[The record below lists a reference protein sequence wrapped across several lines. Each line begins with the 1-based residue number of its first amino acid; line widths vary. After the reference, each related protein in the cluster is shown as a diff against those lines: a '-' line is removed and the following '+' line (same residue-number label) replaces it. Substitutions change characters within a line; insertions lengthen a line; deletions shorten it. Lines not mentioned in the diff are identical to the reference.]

1 MYRRLRF
8 VLGWLVLVA
17 LVAGGAAGCT
27 PPAATERS
35 LNVLCSPAEE
45 WCQGMAQEF
54 EAETGIEVSYVR
66 MSSGEALARI
76 RLEKDDPQFD
86 IWWGGPLDGY
96 IAAKQEGLLES
107 YVSPNVANLLDEAKY
122 HDPDNTWAGIYVGS
136 LGFCTSQAWLADHP
150 GVAAPTSWSDLLR
163 PEFHREVVMAH
174 PYTSGTAYTA
184 LATVLQLRGETDGW
198 AYMAELHGQV
208 REYTRSGALPVDLVA
223 DGKGAVAIAF
233 SHDIVRLMET
243 HDAASGNDDALI
255 LTFPAEGAGYEIGGM
270 AILKGARH
278 LTEAQRW
285 YDWAL
290 TAEAQALGPRYGA
303 FQAPTV
309 TGVEL
314 THPGLLNVRL
324 LDYDFEWAGSHKKE
338 FVERFTA
345 EISATTNLK
354 E

>member
-1 MYRRLRF
+1 MYRR
-8 VLGWLVLVA
+8 VQWILGWLVLVA
-17 LVAGGAAGCT
+17 LVAGAAGCV
-27 PPAATERS
+27 PPAGNERS

-54 EAETGIEVSYVR
+54 EAQTGIQVSYVR
-66 MSSGEALARI
+66 LSSGEALARI

-96 IAAKQEGLLES
+96 IAAKQEGLLAS
-107 YVSPNVANLLDEAKY
+107 YISPNVANLLDTDKY

-136 LGFCTSQAWLADHP
+136 LGFATSRAWLADHP
-150 GVAAPTSWSDLLR
+150 GMTAPTAWADLLR
-163 PEFHREVVMAH
+163 PELRGQVVMAH

-184 LATVLQLRGETDGW
+184 LATVLQLKGETDGW
-198 AYMAELHGQV
+198 AYMAELAKQM
-208 REYTRSGALPVDLVA
+208 REYTRSGALPVELVA
-223 DGKGAVAIAF
+223 AGEGAVAIAF
-233 SHDIVRLMET
+233 SHDIVRTIE
-243 HDAASGNDDALI
+243 ARGEDDALT

-270 AILKGARH
+270 AILKGAQH

-290 TAEAQALGPRYGA
+290 TAEAQALGPKYGA

-309 TGVEL
+309 TGVTL

-324 LDYDFEWAGSHKKE
+324 IDYDFEWAGTHKKE
-338 FVERFTA
+338 FVERFTG
-345 EISATTNLK
+345 EIAGTTNLRQ
-354 E
+354 